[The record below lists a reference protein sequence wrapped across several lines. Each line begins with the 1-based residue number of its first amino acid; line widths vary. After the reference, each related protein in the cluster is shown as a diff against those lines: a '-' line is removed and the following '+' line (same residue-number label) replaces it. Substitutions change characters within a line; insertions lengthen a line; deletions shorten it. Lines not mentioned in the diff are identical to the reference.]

1 MSIGLE
7 HEENNM
13 QDKVTETLAIN
24 TGNMIASLNLQVAQL
39 QTAHEEQDEEI
50 AKLKAE
56 NDKLKIENQAL
67 KKEVMKNES
76 SDPNTANKQID
87 KHSK

>member
-7 HEENNM
+7 HEENSM
-13 QDKVTETLAIN
+13 QDKLTETLAVN
-24 TGNMIASLNLQVAQL
+24 TGNMIASLNLQVAKL

-56 NDKLKIENQAL
+56 NGKLKIENKAL
-67 KKEVMKNES
+67 KKEVMKHEPS
-76 SDPNTANKQID
+76 ADHID
-87 KHSK
+87 HQQNRK

>member
-24 TGNMIASLNLQVAQL
+24 TGNMIASLNLQVATL
-39 QTAHEEQDEEI
+39 QTAHKEQDEEI
-50 AKLKAE
+50 TKLKVE

-67 KKEVMKNES
+67 KKEVMKHEPS
-76 SDPNTANKQID
+76 ADHID
-87 KHSK
+87 HQQNRK

>member
-24 TGNMIASLNLQVAQL
+24 TGNMIASLNLQVATL
-39 QTAHEEQDEEI
+39 QTAHKEQDEEI
-50 AKLKAE
+50 TKLKAE

-67 KKEVMKNES
+67 KKEVMKYEPS
-76 SDPNTANKQID
+76 ADHID
-87 KHSK
+87 HQQNRK

>member
-1 MSIGLE
+1 MIIGLE

-39 QTAHEEQDEEI
+39 QTAHKEQDEEI
-50 AKLKAE
+50 TKLKAE
-56 NDKLKIENQAL
+56 NNKLKIENKAL
-67 KKEVMKNES
+67 KREVMKHEPS
-76 SDPNTANKQID
+76 ADHID
-87 KHSK
+87 HQQNRK

>member
-13 QDKVTETLAIN
+13 QDKITETLAIN
-24 TGNMIASLNLQVAQL
+24 TGNMIASLNLQVATL
-39 QTAHEEQDEEI
+39 QTAHKEQDEEI
-50 AKLKAE
+50 TKLKAE

-67 KKEVMKNES
+67 KKEVMKHEPS
-76 SDPNTANKQID
+76 ADHID
-87 KHSK
+87 HQQNRK

>member
-1 MSIGLE
+1 MDQNKL
-7 HEENNM
+7 
-13 QDKVTETLAIN
+13 TETLAVN
-24 TGNMIASLNLQVAQL
+24 TGNMIASLNLQVAKL

-67 KKEVMKNES
+67 KKEVMKHES
-76 SDPNTANKQID
+76 SADHIDHQQINK
-87 KHSK
+87 

>member
-39 QTAHEEQDEEI
+39 QTAHKEQDEEI

-56 NDKLKIENQAL
+56 NGKLKIENKAL
-67 KKEVMKNES
+67 KREVMKHES
-76 SDPNTANKQID
+76 SADHIGHQQKR
-87 KHSK
+87 K

>member
-24 TGNMIASLNLQVAQL
+24 TGNMIASLNLQVATL
-39 QTAHEEQDEEI
+39 QTAHKEQDEEI
-50 AKLKAE
+50 TKLKAE

-67 KKEVMKNES
+67 KKEVMKHEP

>member
-13 QDKVTETLAIN
+13 QDKLTETLAVN
-24 TGNMIASLNLQVAQL
+24 TGNMIASLNLQVATL
-39 QTAHEEQDEEI
+39 QTARKEQDEEI
-50 AKLKAE
+50 TKLKAE

-67 KKEVMKNES
+67 KKEVMKHEPS
-76 SDPNTANKQID
+76 ADHID
-87 KHSK
+87 HQQNRK